1 MSEKTSKSFID
12 IRVRL
17 KVQNNSMEA
26 WLYKYLNDEK
36 ATPYVRQRLILDSLI
51 THLSPLVYQYQGA
64 TKEEI
69 RQSLIDANQA
79 WQMHY
84 HYLQQKL
91 EIDLSSN
98 NSFPMKEFVSEQ
110 YIETESELTPEAE
123 EESETESEAEYT
135 KFFQI

>member
-1 MSEKTSKSFID
+1 MSEKNSKSFID
-12 IRVRL
+12 IRARL
-17 KVQNNSMEA
+17 KVQNDSMEA

-69 RQSLIDANQA
+69 RQSLLDANQA

-91 EIDLSSN
+91 EIDLSSD
-98 NSFPMKEFVSEQ
+98 NSFPMKEEVFEQ
-110 YIETESELTPEAE
+110 SIEAQTDLKLEAE
-123 EESETESEAEYT
+123 EDFETELEEEYT
-135 KFFQI
+135 VFFKP

>member
-51 THLSPLVYQYQGA
+51 TYLSPLVYEYQGVSKA
-64 TKEEI
+64 QI

-91 EIDLSSN
+91 EIDLSSH
-98 NSFPMKEFVSEQ
+98 NSVFMNEEFSEQ
-110 YIETESELTPEAE
+110 YIEDQTELNLEVE
-123 EESETESEAEYT
+123 EEPETESEEEYT
-135 KFFQI
+135 VFFEP